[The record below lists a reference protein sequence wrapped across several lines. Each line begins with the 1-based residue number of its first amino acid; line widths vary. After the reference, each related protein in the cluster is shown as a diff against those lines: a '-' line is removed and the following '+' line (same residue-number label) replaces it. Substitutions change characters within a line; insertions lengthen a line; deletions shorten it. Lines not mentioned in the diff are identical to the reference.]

1 MLALR
6 QAAVVLLIGL
16 AAVLLAGCERF
27 PEQPAR
33 RLKLSVAVGIDHSAY
48 KGATKFA
55 DLVKERTQ
63 GKVIIA
69 VYSDSQLSGSSLNR
83 EIEMLREGKIDFSFT
98 STLIYTNFD
107 RRFFACS
114 MPWLFLRPDAAD
126 KFLAGPV
133 GRNVLDM
140 TRTQGIEGLALGEN
154 GFRQITN
161 SRHAIRVPD
170 DIRGLRIRVPNEMS
184 VNVYRALGADPRIM
198 AFPALYKALQEQTVD
213 GQENPVELIATTHL
227 YEVQKH
233 VTAWNYSYDAFILGA
248 NRRLYDSFDS
258 HTQAI
263 LREAAREAA
272 AYQIKLARESA
283 QAKWNLLKEKGME
296 VTELTPAQSRA
307 FQERMQP
314 VYGEYETVIGKELMD
329 ALRAIDR

>member
-6 QAAVVLLIGL
+6 QAAVFIWIGL
-16 AAVLLAGCERF
+16 AAVLLAGCEPA
-27 PEQPAR
+27 PEQPVR
-33 RLKLSVAVGIDHSAY
+33 RLKLSVAGSIDHSLY
-48 KGATKFA
+48 KGAIKFS
-55 DLVKERTQ
+55 DLVKARTQ
-63 GKVIIA
+63 GKVIVA
-69 VYSDSQLSGSSLNR
+69 VYSDSQLSGSLIR
-83 EIEMLREGKIDFSFT
+83 EIEMLRDGKIDFSFT
-98 STLIYTNFD
+98 STLIYTSFD

-133 GRNVLDM
+133 GRNILDM

-161 SRHAIRVPD
+161 SRHAIRAPA
-170 DIRGLRIRVPNEMS
+170 DIRGLRIRVPNEMYVS
-184 VNVYRALGADPRIM
+184 VYRALGAEPMIM
-198 AFPALYKALQEQTVD
+198 PFPALYKALQEQTVD
-213 GQENPVELIATTHL
+213 GQENPVEVIATGHL
-227 YEVQKH
+227 YEVQRH

-307 FQERMQP
+307 FQDRVKP
-314 VYGEYETVIGKELMD
+314 LYAEYEPVIGKELLD